1 MNDSKNANSQ
11 RKSKTGN
18 DKTLTKEELAEIYD
32 QHYLP
37 IYRFIY
43 RQVGNVEVSRELS
56 SEVFHRMV
64 KQNQNGTVPLENTT
78 SWLYRVARNLVIDHY
93 RRQQHRNHLS
103 LDEELI
109 ESSQNTAEIAENRLS
124 IEKIHAALMRLTPD
138 QRQVILLKF
147 GEGLSNQEVA
157 DTLCKPVGAVKA
169 LQHRALV
176 ALRHLLDPVEGRI
189 IA

>member
-1 MNDSKNANSQ
+1 MNDPKDVHSQ
-11 RKSKTGN
+11 RKSRPANGKPLN
-18 DKTLTKEELAEIYD
+18 KKELAEIYD
-32 QHYLP
+32 QYYLP

-43 RQVGNVEVSRELS
+43 RQVVDVEVSRELS

-64 KQNQNGTVPLENTT
+64 KQNQNGTDHLKYPT
-78 SWLYRVARNLVIDHY
+78 SWLYCVARNLVIDHY

-109 ESSQNTAEIAENRLS
+109 ESSQNTADIAEDRLNYEN
-124 IEKIHAALMRLTPD
+124 IQVALMKLTPD

-147 GEGLSNQEVA
+147 VEDLSNQEIA
-157 DTLCKPVGAVKA
+157 DTLSKPVGAVKA

-176 ALRHLLDPVEGRI
+176 ALRHLLDPVEERI